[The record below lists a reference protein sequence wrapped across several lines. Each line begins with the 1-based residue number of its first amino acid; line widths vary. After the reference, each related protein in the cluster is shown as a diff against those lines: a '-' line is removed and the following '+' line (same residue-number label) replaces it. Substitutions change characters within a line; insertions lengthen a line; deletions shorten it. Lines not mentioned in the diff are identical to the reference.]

1 MVDKE
6 KSLPADLPEGT
17 LVRTPLSKAVVYSS
31 VHCGLLNQ
39 IGALKSIGGVC
50 DLKYIKLQEVQEG
63 TLVRTP
69 LSKAVVYSSVHCGLL
84 NQIGALKSIGG
95 VCDLKYIK
103 LQEVQDGCR
112 TGSIADVGNG
122 MNPDIEKIIDL
133 HPDAIMLSPFENSGG
148 YGRVEKLNIPIIECA
163 DYMETSALGRAE
175 WMRFYGLL
183 FGEAQKADSLFA
195 EVEKN
200 YNELKALVAPLSLET
215 SALGRAEW
223 MRFYG
228 LLFGEA
234 QKADSLFAEVEKNYN
249 ELKALVAPLSSAPS
263 VISELKNGSAWYV
276 PGGKSTS
283 ARIYADAGA
292 NYVFADDEHSG
303 SVPLAFETVFDKGQN
318 ADFWL
323 IKYNQAIDKTY
334 ADAGAN
340 YVFADDEH
348 SGSVPLA
355 FETVFD
361 KGQNADFWLIKYNQ
375 AIDKTYKELEQD
387 YAPYTGFRAFK
398 ERNIYGCNTGKVDF
412 YEDSPFHPDRLLKDL
427 IKIFHPTLLE
437 GYELKYFTKLAE

>member
-1 MVDKE
+1 MLLLKRIHIQISLYNALWMTVLLLSACGGKSSTVSGSAQGDSIPLHYSSNLSLIDYEDYIVAQLRNPWDTTKILHTYVLVDK
-6 KSLPADLPEGT
+6 KQPLPQELPLGT
-17 LVRTPLSKAVVYSS
+17 LVRTPLSKAVIYSS
-31 VHCGLLNQ
+31 VHCSLLKDL
-39 IGALKSIGGVC
+39 GALNSIGGVC
-50 DLKYIKLQEVQEG
+50 DLKYIKLPEIE
-63 TLVRTP
+63 
-69 LSKAVVYSSVHCGLL
+69 
-84 NQIGALKSIGG
+84 
-95 VCDLKYIK
+95 
-103 LQEVQDGCR
+103 EGCR
-112 TGSIADVGNG
+112 NGTITDVGDG
-122 MNPDIEKIIDL
+122 MNPNIERIIDL
-133 HPDAIMLSPFENSGG
+133 HPDAILLSPFENSGG
-148 YGRVEKLNIPIIECA
+148 YGRVEKLNVPIIECA
-163 DYMETSALGRAE
+163 DYMETSSLGRAE

-200 YNELKALVAPLSLET
+200 YNELKALVAPLS
-215 SALGRAEW
+215 
-223 MRFYG
+223 Y
-228 LLFGEA
+228 
-234 QKADSLFAEVEKNYN
+234 
-249 ELKALVAPLSSAPS
+249 APS

-283 ARIYADAGA
+283 ARI
-292 NYVFADDEHSG
+292 
-303 SVPLAFETVFDKGQN
+303 
-318 ADFWL
+318 
-323 IKYNQAIDKTY
+323 Y

>member
-1 MVDKE
+1 MKQVILFTFLLALLSACGGRSKSSSVIEAEETIPLRYAENLSLSATEDYTIARLRNPWDTTRILHTYVLVDKE
-6 KSLPADLPEGT
+6 KPLPADLP
-17 LVRTPLSKAVVYSS
+17 
-31 VHCGLLNQ
+31 
-39 IGALKSIGGVC
+39 
-50 DLKYIKLQEVQEG
+50 EG

-200 YNELKALVAPLSLET
+200 YNELKALVAPLS
-215 SALGRAEW
+215 
-223 MRFYG
+223 Y
-228 LLFGEA
+228 
-234 QKADSLFAEVEKNYN
+234 
-249 ELKALVAPLSSAPS
+249 APS

-303 SVPLAFETVFDKGQN
+303 SVPLT
-318 ADFWL
+318 
-323 IKYNQAIDKTY
+323 
-334 ADAGAN
+334 
-340 YVFADDEH
+340 
-348 SGSVPLA
+348 